1 MIYSRLEGGTI
12 INYEIRY
19 MLLLLTA
26 VVNQKP
32 VQRLKRAVGWETILK
47 VSDFHNIINIIYLGI
62 LGMEKDISEDCEL
75 QFYQG
80 YKRELLLS
88 ESYRKAEEVIMWQ
101 LERYKIDALFLTDT
115 SIEELYVK
123 PEMAYIGQI
132 EILVEKK
139 ELPQI
144 HRFMRDM
151 DYEQQEDRVRKGT
164 VYTRVPGVRVVF
176 YDCMPTENKVL
187 RRHFSEP
194 VKKYGHLGNY
204 KYIHILSREDKYLY
218 RVARLVESYITGMLK
233 IREILDFWQ
242 FQKTL
247 DETFHF
253 RMTAEI
259 VEKADW
265 QEFVAQAGVLAT
277 LWFEDGVRQQYGLAL
292 ELEEY
297 IISRGQENKH
307 LDKVLLPNE
316 KARLDFYWRDR
327 EEEWAVRKR
336 EWLFPSREYMFQF
349 FPILGK
355 YPFLLVFCWLIRDF
369 RFLKFVCSG
378 RCRQAGVHI
387 RVKLLDIKEKLKGYL
402 RKNKEEEET
411 ENDIYFINEEETEGE
426 QDNEEVE
433 NQK

>member
-139 ELPQI
+139 DLPQI

>member
-139 ELPQI
+139 DLP
-144 HRFMRDM
+144 
-151 DYEQQEDRVRKGT
+151 DRKS
-164 VYTRVPGVRVVF
+164 VV
-176 YDCMPTENKVL
+176 
-187 RRHFSEP
+187 
-194 VKKYGHLGNY
+194 
-204 KYIHILSREDKYLY
+204 
-218 RVARLVESYITGMLK
+218 
-233 IREILDFWQ
+233 
-242 FQKTL
+242 
-247 DETFHF
+247 
-253 RMTAEI
+253 
-259 VEKADW
+259 
-265 QEFVAQAGVLAT
+265 
-277 LWFEDGVRQQYGLAL
+277 
-292 ELEEY
+292 
-297 IISRGQENKH
+297 
-307 LDKVLLPNE
+307 
-316 KARLDFYWRDR
+316 
-327 EEEWAVRKR
+327 
-336 EWLFPSREYMFQF
+336 
-349 FPILGK
+349 
-355 YPFLLVFCWLIRDF
+355 
-369 RFLKFVCSG
+369 
-378 RCRQAGVHI
+378 
-387 RVKLLDIKEKLKGYL
+387 
-402 RKNKEEEET
+402 
-411 ENDIYFINEEETEGE
+411 
-426 QDNEEVE
+426 
-433 NQK
+433 

>member
-1 MIYSRLEGGTI
+1 
-12 INYEIRY
+12 
-19 MLLLLTA
+19 
-26 VVNQKP
+26 
-32 VQRLKRAVGWETILK
+32 
-47 VSDFHNIINIIYLGI
+47 
-62 LGMEKDISEDCEL
+62 
-75 QFYQG
+75 
-80 YKRELLLS
+80 
-88 ESYRKAEEVIMWQ
+88 
-101 LERYKIDALFLTDT
+101 
-115 SIEELYVK
+115 
-123 PEMAYIGQI
+123 
-132 EILVEKK
+132 
-139 ELPQI
+139 
-144 HRFMRDM
+144 
-151 DYEQQEDRVRKGT
+151 
-164 VYTRVPGVRVVF
+164 
-176 YDCMPTENKVL
+176 
-187 RRHFSEP
+187 
-194 VKKYGHLGNY
+194 
-204 KYIHILSREDKYLY
+204 
-218 RVARLVESYITGMLK
+218 
-233 IREILDFWQ
+233 
-242 FQKTL
+242 
-247 DETFHF
+247 
-253 RMTAEI
+253 MTAEI